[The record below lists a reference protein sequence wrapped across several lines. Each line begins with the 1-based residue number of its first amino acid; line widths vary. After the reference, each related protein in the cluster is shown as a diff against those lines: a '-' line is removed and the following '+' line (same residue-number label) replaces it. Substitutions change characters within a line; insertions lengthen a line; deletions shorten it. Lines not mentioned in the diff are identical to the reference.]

1 MEPVE
6 FLARLSALIPPPRFP
21 LIRFA
26 GVLAP
31 RSKWRARIVP
41 RPPSGP
47 TPAAPSARPHRPP
60 GVAPSEKPDLV
71 ATAAPARPSSATT
84 TTDAPKPHA
93 LPAVFAQN
101 LAAQSD
107 ALEVVA
113 PNILSLGHWA
123 RLRDGELYAAQP
135 RVQWST
141 LLRRTFDFDV
151 RTCTTCGGRLE
162 VRAVV
167 TQPESA
173 ASILQSLARP
183 RAPPRAA

>member
-1 MEPVE
+1 MSEDGLVTGLVFGKSSE
-6 FLARLSALIPPPRFP
+6 CFVKLEGKGIPPPRFP

-31 RSKWRARIVP
+31 RAKL
-41 RPPSGP
+41 
-47 TPAAPSARPHRPP
+47 
-60 GVAPSEKPDLV
+60 DLV
-71 ATAAPARPSSATT
+71 ATAAPACPSSVAPATEP
-84 TTDAPKPHA
+84 PKPWA
-93 LPAVFAQN
+93 RPEVFAQN

-107 ALEVVA
+107 AVEVVA
-113 PNILSLGHWA
+113 PNILSLSHWV

-135 RVQWST
+135 RVNWSA

-151 RTCTTCGGRLE
+151 KTCTTCGGRLE

-167 TQPESA
+167 TEPQSA
-173 ASILQSLARP
+173 AKILESLARP